1 MDQIAAYSDTMT
13 TLHFLPLFLLWTI
26 LFITCCSATSTPS
39 RPNRK
44 PLPTILGEEFA
55 YKRWRTIVER
65 TIRFPNGKVVDF
77 DLVGMAGA
85 GSAVVIFAWD
95 SLQKT
100 ATLVRYSTLSRSCA
114 VQVSCLNLLYSHKT
128 RLLYIRRE
136 YHPGPNKFLFGA
148 AAGIVEDDK
157 HNGNVELAAQH
168 ELEEEC
174 HLAGGSWHLL
184 TPKPLAMDKYATTTI
199 RAFLVIDASHVP
211 DPRPQDHEE
220 DIEII
225 QNVSVDEI
233 MTMIRRGEMNVVGA
247 WACLMAIAKL
257 REMGEIE

>member
-1 MDQIAAYSDTMT
+1 
-13 TLHFLPLFLLWTI
+13 
-26 LFITCCSATSTPS
+26 
-39 RPNRK
+39 
-44 PLPTILGEEFA
+44 
-55 YKRWRTIVER
+55 VER

-100 ATLVRYSTLSRSCA
+100 ATLV
-114 VQVSCLNLLYSHKT
+114 
-128 RLLYIRRE
+128 RE

-184 TPKPLAMDKYATTTI
+184 TPKPLAMDKYSTTTI

>member
-1 MDQIAAYSDTMT
+1 
-13 TLHFLPLFLLWTI
+13 
-26 LFITCCSATSTPS
+26 
-39 RPNRK
+39 
-44 PLPTILGEEFA
+44 
-55 YKRWRTIVER
+55 VER

-95 SLQKT
+95 SFQKT
-100 ATLVRYSTLSRSCA
+100 ATLV
-114 VQVSCLNLLYSHKT
+114 
-128 RLLYIRRE
+128 RE

-157 HNGNVELAAQH
+157 HSGNVELAAQH

-184 TPKPLAMDKYATTTI
+184 TPKPLAMDKYSTTTI

>member
-13 TLHFLPLFLLWTI
+13 TLHFIPLFLLWTI
-26 LFITCCSATSTPS
+26 LLITCCSATSTPS

-44 PLPTILGEEFA
+44 PLPTILGEEFT
-55 YKRWRTIVER
+55 YKRWRTILER

-77 DLVGMAGA
+77 DLVGMVGA
-85 GSAVVIFAWD
+85 GSAVVVFAWD

-100 ATLVRYSTLSRSCA
+100 ATLV
-114 VQVSCLNLLYSHKT
+114 
-128 RLLYIRRE
+128 RE

-184 TPKPLAMDKYATTTI
+184 TPEPLAMDKYSTI
-199 RAFLVIDASHVP
+199 TMRAFLVMDASHVP
-211 DPRPQDHEE
+211 DPQPQDHEE

-247 WACLMAIAKL
+247 WACLMAIEKL
-257 REMGEIE
+257 REMGEIK